1 MLGTSIQLRERFC
14 KDCNIPLKLYQSPYF
29 EERLKLYD
37 PFYGTMEK
45 WDIFLKELEK
55 YKCEQDY
62 FEDYNRVKE
71 AAITS
76 IKNTVSFEKFNTENM
91 DIYSISNSEFP
102 NHDIFSSLN
111 DSKTFISI
119 DMCKANFSALSC
131 YYPEMFVGKSG
142 MGKSWEEFISIFTD
156 NKHIIN
162 SKYIRQVILGNCNPR
177 RQSTIEKH
185 IMDEILSY
193 LLSLLEPDIKKDSV
207 VFFSN
212 DEIVI
217 DVSENG
223 YGGYVKAFISK
234 SLSQISRIIP
244 IPLKIELFTLHVI
257 PGTSGYYKEIHGKN
271 GEVTY
276 ELKCLDSYVLPFVL
290 RKFRGEEVEEN
301 DKVFYHN
308 GALAKYIEIPQV
320 ELGEI
325 QKCQV

>member
-1 MLGTSIQLRERFC
+1 MHGTSIQLRERFC

-37 PFYGTMEK
+37 PFFGTLEK

-62 FEDYNRVKE
+62 FEDYNRVNE

-102 NHDIFSSLN
+102 NHDIFSSSN

-119 DMCKANFSALSC
+119 DMCKANFSALRIF
-131 YYPEMFVGKSG
+131 YPGMFVGKSG
-142 MGKSWEEFISIFTD
+142 TAKSWEEFIGMFTD

-162 SKYIRQVILGNCNPR
+162 SKYIRQVIFGNCNPR
-177 RQSTIEKH
+177 RQVAIEKH
-185 IMDEILSY
+185 IMDGVLNY
-193 LLSLLEPDIKKDSV
+193 LLELLKSEIKKESV

-217 DVSENG
+217 DVSGNRNAG
-223 YGGYVKAFISK
+223 YIKTDVFDALLKMSK
-234 SLSQISRIIP
+234 VFP
-244 IPLKIELFTLHVI
+244 PLKIEIFSLHAI
-257 PGTSGYYKEIHGKN
+257 PSTNGYYKEIYGEN

-276 ELKCLDSYVLPFVL
+276 EFKCLDSYILPFVL
-290 RKFRGEEVEEN
+290 RKFRGEDIKEE

-308 GALAKYIEIPQV
+308 GALAKYVEVPII

-325 QKCQV
+325 

>member
-1 MLGTSIQLRERFC
+1 MDGTSIQLRERFC

-37 PFYGTMEK
+37 PFYGTLKK
-45 WDIFLKELEK
+45 WDTFLKELEK

-76 IKNTVSFEKFNTENM
+76 IKNTVAYQNFLSEDIANKF
-91 DIYSISNSEFP
+91 SIKNSGFSSQ
-102 NHDIFSSLN
+102 DIFKSSN
-111 DSKTFISI
+111 DSKKFISI
-119 DMCKANFSALSC
+119 DMKKANFSALSC
-131 YYPEMFVGKSG
+131 FYPEMFVGKSG
-142 MGKSWEEFISIFTD
+142 TSKSWEEFIGMFTD
-156 NKHIIN
+156 NEHIIS

-177 RQSTIEKH
+177 RQVTIEKY
-185 IMDEILSY
+185 IMDNVLSCLSESLKSEITRES
-193 LLSLLEPDIKKDSV
+193 I

-217 DVSENG
+217 DASNG
-223 YGGYVKAFISK
+223 YRSIKTVVSNVLTPFTNAF
-234 SLSQISRIIP
+234 
-244 IPLKIELFTLHVI
+244 PLKIESFTLHSI
-257 PGTSGYYKEIHGKN
+257 PGTDGYYKEIFDDD

-276 ELKCLDSYVLPFVL
+276 ELKCLDSYILPFVI
-290 RKFRGEEVEEN
+290 RKFRGEDIKED

-308 GALAKYIEIPQV
+308 GVLAKYIEVPQI

-325 QKCQV
+325 